1 MIISKHT
8 ADEHN
13 IKYIMG
19 IVNSQLISFWFI
31 NTFGKLQRKVFPQ
44 FKIKELSQFPIHRIN
59 FDDPL
64 DKTLHHKIV
73 KLVDSMLD
81 LHKKL
86 AAAKVPDDK
95 TRIQRQIDTTDKQID
110 KLVYELYGLTEEE
123 IKIVEN
129 SSE

>member
-1 MIISKHT
+1 MIIRKHPE
-8 ADEHN
+8 DEHN

-64 DKTLHHKIV
+64 DRTLHDKMV
-73 KLVDSMLD
+73 KLVERMLD

-86 AAAKVPDDK
+86 SAAKIPDDK
-95 TRIQRQIDTTDKQID
+95 TRIQRQIATTDKQID
-110 KLVYELYGLTEEE
+110 NLVYELYNLTDEE
-123 IKIVEN
+123 IKIVG
-129 SSE
+129 